1 MRASTQEAYITLN
14 IILLFIINELRLIF
28 LQFTNGRIPY
38 GIMQTMTLDDRR
50 RSLAAKL
57 KGARLKANAQRKYSR
72 TSQGQPQSVV
82 AKRHQSLTQ
91 AYVARKLGISQS
103 FLSKLEKG
111 QQEPNFLLVELLA
124 RYYGVKLSELAT
136 YSRDENRFGHHLND

>member
-1 MRASTQEAYITLN
+1 
-14 IILLFIINELRLIF
+14 
-28 LQFTNGRIPY
+28 
-38 GIMQTMTLDDRR
+38 MTIEDRR
-50 RSLAAKL
+50 RFLAAKL

-82 AKRHQSLTQ
+82 AKRHLPLTQ
-91 AYVARKLGISQS
+91 AFVARELGISQS

-124 RYYGVKLSELAT
+124 SYYGVKLSAFAT
-136 YSRDENRFGHHLND
+136 YSHDETRCRHHLND